1 MDSCCQ
7 LINWYTCKTSTE
19 YLRKSCRRVGL
30 MPCQGRKS
38 QQSKSKHNSHANHAN
53 ANGYNVIRCRN
64 RLTERGVYP
73 RQGHAYAPPTGCGLL
88 LSVTKMPASDTVL
101 QELHTVKHQVL
112 FFPLPSVLALLG
124 TRLYRALE

>member
-1 MDSCCQ
+1 MQ
-7 LINWYTCKTSTE
+7 ITPTRT
-19 YLRKSCRRVGL
+19 
-30 MPCQGRKS
+30 
-38 QQSKSKHNSHANHAN
+38 
-53 ANGYNVIRCRN
+53 VIMLLDVVTV
-64 RLTERGVYP
+64 LTERGVYP